1 MIRRVFAPVVVSF
14 VLASAAAPLG
24 AFQSRPDPRL
34 ENRMLRQASGQEARG
49 ELEEAEATLREL
61 LRLQP
66 ASSSAVFSLDRIF
79 RAGGRLPELLPVLET
94 FLGLNPSASRVWALK
109 VEVLVETGAGS
120 ELEETVREWSDAEPA
135 SSDPYLEGARA
146 FHDALGPDRAA
157 ELLETGLE
165 AHGEL
170 PQLLIELGDLHV
182 AAGNLEDGAA
192 AWARARGRDRA
203 RRGAIFR
210 RIEDLGSETG
220 EAAALIVAAL
230 GTEPTTVS
238 RLEAGA
244 ELALRADLGDEA
256 IALMQAALEKLDDRE
271 SRGFLNGF
279 ARKAEDLGRDGSA
292 LWAYGKLRE
301 ITDDPGEVR
310 ATDERLAEAALAA
323 GDTTAALE
331 AMRRVTLS
339 YAGGSTGRRT
349 AWTEELHVHV
359 ASQDAEG
366 AMAALADYR
375 EEFPESPDLD
385 ELSATLASR
394 LLGRGMRTEAMEVLS
409 GIEGPGA
416 ALERAFLLLE
426 GGAFPEGIASLQAS
440 LPELEPTDATE
451 MLELT
456 LALSELTPPGGQLF
470 AEVAIAKHRGHPER
484 GVLAVDER
492 IDAVPAPD
500 RPPILALGARAAD
513 QAGLA
518 DIAVTFR
525 RRIVAEHG
533 EAREFPE
540 AALRLALAV
549 AAQPGGRD
557 EAVRILEALIVS
569 RPDSPVVPG
578 ARRELR
584 RIQERGSA

>member
-14 VLASAAAPLG
+14 VFASAAAPLG

-79 RAGGRLPELLPVLET
+79 RAGGQLPELLPVLET

-157 ELLETGLE
+157 GLLEAGLE

-182 AAGNLEDGAA
+182 AAGNLEDGAV
-192 AWARARGRDRA
+192 AWARALGRDRA

-210 RIEDLGSETG
+210 RIEELGSQTG
-220 EAAALIVAAL
+220 EAAVLIVAAL
-230 GTEPTTVS
+230 GAEPTTVS

-256 IALMQAALEKLDDRE
+256 ITLMQAGLERLDDRE

-292 LWAYGKLRE
+292 LWAYGRLRE
-301 ITDDPGEVR
+301 ITDDPGEAR

-366 AMAALADYR
+366 A
-375 EEFPESPDLD
+375 
-385 ELSATLASR
+385 
-394 LLGRGMRTEAMEVLS
+394 
-409 GIEGPGA
+409 
-416 ALERAFLLLE
+416 
-426 GGAFPEGIASLQAS
+426 
-440 LPELEPTDATE
+440 
-451 MLELT
+451 
-456 LALSELTPPGGQLF
+456 
-470 AEVAIAKHRGHPER
+470 
-484 GVLAVDER
+484 
-492 IDAVPAPD
+492 
-500 RPPILALGARAAD
+500 
-513 QAGLA
+513 
-518 DIAVTFR
+518 
-525 RRIVAEHG
+525 
-533 EAREFPE
+533 
-540 AALRLALAV
+540 
-549 AAQPGGRD
+549 
-557 EAVRILEALIVS
+557 
-569 RPDSPVVPG
+569 
-578 ARRELR
+578 
-584 RIQERGSA
+584 

>member
-1 MIRRVFAPVVVSF
+1 MIRRVLAPAVVSF
-14 VLASAAAPLG
+14 VLAAAAVPLG

-66 ASSSAVFSLDRIF
+66 ASSSAVFSLDRVF
-79 RAGGRLPELLPVLET
+79 RAGDRLAALLPVLDD
-94 FLGLNPSASRVWALK
+94 FLGLNPAASRVWALK
-109 VEVLVETGAGS
+109 VEVLVETGARP
-120 ELEETVREWSDAEPA
+120 ELEETVHAWIDAEPA
-135 SSDPYLEGARA
+135 SSTPYLEGATA
-146 FHDALGPDRAA
+146 FHDALGPERAA
-157 ELLETGLE
+157 ELIEAGLE

-182 AAGNLEDGAA
+182 AAGSIEDAAA
-192 AWARARGRDRA
+192 AWARALGRDRA
-203 RRGAIFR
+203 RHGAIFR
-210 RIEDLGSETG
+210 RVEELGEETG
-220 EAAALIVAAL
+220 EAASLIVAAL
-230 GTEPTTVS
+230 GAEPTTVS

-244 ELALRADLGDEA
+244 ELALRVDLGDEA
-256 IALMQAALEKLDDRE
+256 VVLMQAALKQLDERE

-279 ARKAEDLGRDGSA
+279 ARKADDLGRDESA
-292 LWAYGKLRE
+292 LWAYAKLRE
-301 ITDDPGEVR
+301 ITDDPGEAR
-310 ATDERLAEAALAA
+310 ATDERLAEAALSA

-331 AMRRVTLS
+331 AMRRITES

-359 ASQDAEG
+359 ASQDTEG
-366 AMAALADYR
+366 AMAALAAYR

-385 ELSATLASR
+385 ALSATLASR

-426 GGAFPEGIASLQAS
+426 GGAFPEGIASLQAA

-456 LALSELTPPGGQLF
+456 LALSELTPLGGQLV
-470 AEVAIAKHRGHPER
+470 AEVAIAKHRGHPEQ
-484 GVLAVDER
+484 GVLAVQER

-513 QAGLA
+513 QAGLG
-518 DIAVTFR
+518 DIATTFR

-540 AALRLALAV
+540 AALRLALAL
-549 AAQPGGRD
+549 AAEPGGRD

-584 RIQERGSA
+584 RIQEGSSP

>member
-1 MIRRVFAPVVVSF
+1 MTRRVLAPVVVSV
-14 VLASAAAPLG
+14 VLSAVAVPAD

-34 ENRMLRQASGQEARG
+34 ENRMLRQASGQESRG
-49 ELEEAEATLREL
+49 ELEEAAATLREL

-66 ASSSAVFSLDRIF
+66 ASSSAVFSLDRVF
-79 RAGGRLPELLPVLET
+79 RAGGRLPELLPVLDT
-94 FLGLNPSASRVWALK
+94 FLDLNPSATRVWALK

-120 ELEETVREWSDAEPA
+120 QLEEAVHAWIDAEPA

-146 FHDALGPDRAA
+146 FHDVLGADRAA
-157 ELLETGLE
+157 GLLEMGLE

-170 PQLLIELGDLHV
+170 PQLLIELGDLQA
-182 AAGNLEDGAA
+182 AAGSIEDGAA
-192 AWARARGRDRA
+192 AWARALGRDRA

-210 RIEDLGSETG
+210 RIEELGHETG
-220 EAAALIVAAL
+220 EAASLIVAAL
-230 GTEPTTVS
+230 GAEPTTVS

-244 ELALRADLGDEA
+244 ELALRVDMGDEA
-256 IALMQAALEKLDDRE
+256 IALIQAALEQLDDRE

-279 ARKAEDLGRDGSA
+279 ARKAEDLGRDESA
-292 LWAYGKLRE
+292 LWAYARLRE
-301 ITDDPGEVR
+301 ITDDPGEAR

-331 AMRRVTLS
+331 AMRRITES
-339 YAGGSTGRRT
+339 HARGSTGRRA
-349 AWTEELHVHV
+349 AWTEELHIRV
-359 ASQDAEG
+359 ASRDAEG
-366 AMAALADYR
+366 SVAALAAYR

-385 ELSATLASR
+385 ALSATLASR

-456 LALSELTPPGGQLF
+456 LALSELTPVGGQLA
-470 AEVAIAKHRGHPER
+470 AEVAIAKHRGHPEQ
-484 GVLAVDER
+484 GVLAVQER

-513 QAGLA
+513 QAGLG
-518 DIAVTFR
+518 DIAADLR
-525 RRIVAEHG
+525 RRIVGEHE

-540 AALRLALAV
+540 AALRLARAV
-549 AAQPGGRD
+549 AAEPGGRD

-584 RIQERGSA
+584 RIQEGGSP

>member
-1 MIRRVFAPVVVSF
+1 MLCAVAG
-14 VLASAAAPLG
+14 PLD
-24 AFQSRPDPRL
+24 AFQSRPDQRI
-34 ENRMLRQASGQEARG
+34 ENRMLREASGQEARG
-49 ELEEAEATLREL
+49 RLEEAEATLREL

-66 ASSSAVFSLDRIF
+66 GSSSAVFALERVL
-79 RAGGRLPELLPVLET
+79 RAGDRLPDLLSIIDT
-94 FLGLNPSASRVWALK
+94 FLGLEPSASRVRALK
-109 VEVLVETGAGS
+109 VKVLVETGDDRR
-120 ELEETVREWSDAEPA
+120 LEQTVRAWIDAEPA

-146 FHDALGPDRAA
+146 FQAVFGSDRAA
-157 ELLETGLE
+157 ELIEVGLE

-182 AAGNLEDGAA
+182 AAGGIRDGAA
-192 AWARARGRDRA
+192 AWARALGRDRA

-210 RIEDLGSETG
+210 RIEELGEETDV
-220 EAAALIVAAL
+220 AAALIVAAL
-230 GTEPTTVS
+230 GAEPTTVS

-256 IALMQAALEKLDDRE
+256 VELMEAALRRLDDRE

-292 LWAYGKLRE
+292 LRAYAKLRE
-301 ITDDPGEVR
+301 ITDDPGEAR
-310 ATDERLAEAALAA
+310 ATDERLAEAALAV
-323 GDTTAALE
+323 GDTAAALE
-331 AMRRVTLS
+331 AMRRITES
-339 YAGGSTGRRT
+339 HARGSTGRRT

-359 ASQDAEG
+359 ASQDTEG
-366 AMAALADYR
+366 AVAALAAYR
-375 EEFPESPDLD
+375 EEFPESQDLD
-385 ELSATLASR
+385 ALSATLASR
-394 LLGRGMRTEAMEVLS
+394 LLGRGMRAEAMEVLS

-456 LALSELTPPGGQLF
+456 LALSELTPPGGRLV

-484 GVLAVDER
+484 GVLAVQER
-492 IDAVPAPD
+492 IDAIPAPD

-513 QAGLA
+513 QAGLG
-518 DIAVTFR
+518 DIAATFR
-525 RRIVAEHG
+525 RRIVAEHE

-540 AALRLALAV
+540 AALRLARAV
-549 AAQPGGRD
+549 AGEPGGRA

-584 RIQERGSA
+584 RIQEGGSP